1 MIFPFMESPFLD
13 ITAFDTSPN
22 PQPLACQWHSQ
33 KKRSQLQKQIKT
45 VNDGKERRRNV
56 SLVIAM
62 QHKANQERLSSLP
75 SAWASLTCSKT

>member
-1 MIFPFMESPFLD
+1 M
-13 ITAFDTSPN
+13 TAFDTSPN

-33 KKRSQLQKQIKT
+33 KKRSQLQKQIKK
-45 VNDGKERRRNV
+45 VNDGKEIKKG

-62 QHKANQERLSSLP
+62 QHMANQERLSSLP